1 MVDRLHLGQD
11 TTIRFSGFD
20 SRSTPELSGRV
31 SMVSPDANQ
40 DSRTGQSYYVV
51 QARLLPGE
59 IERLNGQ
66 ALRPGMPGEL
76 HFTTGE
82 RTVFSYLVKPFSDQ
96 MARALRER

>member
-1 MVDRLHLGQD
+1 M
-11 TTIRFSGFD
+11 I
-20 SRSTPELSGRV
+20 
-31 SMVSPDANQ
+31 SPDANQ

-76 HFTTGE
+76 HFTPGE
-82 RTVFSYLVKPFSDQ
+82 RTVFSYLVKSFSDQ
-96 MARALRER
+96 MARAMRER